1 MLSLKNNNK
10 PLAQIDN
17 SADNT
22 IKKHKKKEKKYIYYK
37 ECSPDDEAEIA
48 TTPEQ
53 KLKIFKSFLSRYK
66 DLKKSEITTFIEYF
80 KSGVEELENRSQNKI
95 YSKGVD
101 FVNNSLK
108 RYLDYGDSMSLFPI
122 INEPSY
128 RMYITALSGSGKSYF
143 CKEWV
148 KHNPPRGKESSVFL
162 FSPVEEDESLKGIK
176 NLIHLKLENYE
187 QEYEKTFELEDL
199 PRGSICIFDDVES
212 YKPEYR
218 KWYYQARDMIMERG
232 RHHDLSC
239 ISVSHN
245 PLNGIISKTCI
256 RECQY
261 YVCFPKFN
269 VRDTRKLLET
279 YTGMTKEQID
289 TLMNLNSRWVFMK
302 KTVPS
307 YFVGQ
312 HQIGLL

>member
-108 RYLDYGDSMSLFPI
+108 RYLDYGDGMSLFPV
-122 INEPSY
+122 INDPSY

-148 KHNPPRGKESSVFL
+148 KHNPPRGKESGVFL

-187 QEYEKTFELEDL
+187 QEYEKTPYPSCQENL
-199 PRGSICIFDDVES
+199 PFTQLFSLI
-212 YKPEYR
+212 
-218 KWYYQARDMIMERG
+218 
-232 RHHDLSC
+232 
-239 ISVSHN
+239 
-245 PLNGIISKTCI
+245 
-256 RECQY
+256 
-261 YVCFPKFN
+261 
-269 VRDTRKLLET
+269 KLLELFLISRIRS
-279 YTGMTKEQID
+279 GMGIAGFKPTKTWTWSETPFTI
-289 TLMNLNSRWVFMK
+289 MGF
-302 KTVPS
+302 
-307 YFVGQ
+307 
-312 HQIGLL
+312 